1 MKAFI
6 ATIALVGSTLAT
18 LAPVAATAFPVGPVL
33 IKSER
38 GWDAC
43 GGAGLVTVST
53 VLYSTDKSGVYNFKK
68 VDAAQIVTMCD
79 SKTVDGVEYVGVV
92 YSTKARDC
100 KISKDAD
107 KPAGYSGPCQSGWIK
122 AEYVTLVAG

>member
-1 MKAFI
+1 M
-6 ATIALVGSTLAT
+6 ALVASTLAT
-18 LAPVAATAFPVGPVL
+18 VAAQAFPVGPVL
-33 IKSER
+33 IKSEP
-38 GWDAC
+38 GLDAC
-43 GGAGLVTVST
+43 GAAGLVTVST

-79 SKTVDGVEYVGVV
+79 SKIVDGVEYVGVV
-92 YSTKARDC
+92 YSTKSRDC

>member
-6 ATIALVGSTLAT
+6 ATIALVASTLTA
-18 LAPVAATAFPVGPVL
+18 VAAHAFPVGPVR
-33 IKSER
+33 IKSEP
-38 GWDAC
+38 GLDAC

-53 VLYSTDKSGVYNFKK
+53 VLYSTDKSGFYNFKK